1 MYSQRIK
8 VATRGS
14 RLALYQTE
22 LVIQLLKLHHI
33 EGIKQVIK
41 TTGDKSKK
49 SFLDLSGDGFFTKE
63 LELQLLSENCDL
75 AVHSAKDLPSLQH
88 AQLPWGVI
96 SPRGNT
102 KDILIAKPNFK
113 NTKSPRIGTC
123 SPRRKMQILRHYPES
138 TILDLRGNIPTR
150 IEKLK
155 NDNYDAIILAKVG
168 LERLQLLEKIKNS
181 GLQIQELN
189 EVPAPGQGFIA
200 VQANNHTEH
209 ILNKIID
216 PELTQMAHAEKS
228 VLEVLGSGCHMPVGA
243 ECRKENSSF
252 FFQYF
257 GENKKGEYHELQ
269 IKSKTLSESLS
280 ELLIQI
286 AKKSENP
293 PHFAPSVGNKQK
305 PFRPLEK
312 KPTTALYLCIPLPR
326 YLNAAKICARK
337 GATAIPLP
345 MTQIKV
351 NYDIKQF
358 ETVTT
363 SLHEFEGVLFTS
375 VMGVQIFCNEL
386 AQKYPIPEIL
396 EDIPLFA
403 IGQAT
408 ASKLKEYKLK
418 ITGISRHPH
427 AQGMT
432 TLLKEYGQ
440 TKPFLFP
447 GTKDSLLLTFL
458 KQDGLRHFFLEMYRS
473 YPYKGPLKAN
483 LFKPEDRILFTSPSS
498 VREFIYKYSSNKDI
512 QKLKLYA
519 IGDATAQSLKRAGL
533 KGIIPDQTGNM
544 ESLIEKAMI

>member
-14 RLALYQTE
+14 HLALYQTE
-22 LVIQLLKLHHI
+22 LVIQLLKQHKI
-33 EGIKQVIK
+33 EGIKEIIK
-41 TTGDKSKK
+41 TKGDKSKK
-49 SFLDLSGDGFFTKE
+49 SFLNLSGDGFFTKE
-63 LELQLLSENCDL
+63 LELQLLSGESDL
-75 AVHSAKDLPSLQH
+75 AVHSAKDLPSLQN
-88 AQLPWGVI
+88 AKLPWGVI
-96 SPRGNT
+96 SPRGNV
-102 KDILIAKPNFK
+102 KDILITKPNFK
-113 NTKSPRIGTC
+113 NLEAPRIGTC
-123 SPRRKMQILRHYPES
+123 SPRRKAQILRCYPKAIIS
-138 TILDLRGNIPTR
+138 DLRGNIPTR
-150 IEKLK
+150 IEKLGS
-155 NDNYDAIILAKVG
+155 DNYDAIILAKVG
-168 LERLQLLEKIKNS
+168 LERLQLLEKIKSS

-200 VQANNHTEH
+200 VQANNHTEP

-243 ECRKENSSF
+243 QCKKENFSF

-269 IKSKTLSESLS
+269 TKSKTLSESLS
-280 ELLIQI
+280 KLLIQVG
-286 AKKSENP
+286 KTSE
-293 PHFAPSVGNKQK
+293 K
-305 PFRPLEK
+305 PKNAIE
-312 KPTTALYLCIPLPR
+312 LYLCIPLPR
-326 YLNAAKICARK
+326 YLNAAEICTQK

-345 MTQIKV
+345 MTQVKV

-432 TLLKEYGQ
+432 ALLMEYGQ

-458 KQDGLRHFFLEMYRS
+458 KQEGLRHFFLEMYRS
-473 YPYKGPLKAN
+473 YPYRGPLKTS

-498 VREFIYKYSSNKDI
+498 VREFIYKYGSNRDI

-519 IGDATAQSLKRAGL
+519 IGDATAQALKRAGL
-533 KGIIPDQTGNM
+533 KAIVPDQTGSM